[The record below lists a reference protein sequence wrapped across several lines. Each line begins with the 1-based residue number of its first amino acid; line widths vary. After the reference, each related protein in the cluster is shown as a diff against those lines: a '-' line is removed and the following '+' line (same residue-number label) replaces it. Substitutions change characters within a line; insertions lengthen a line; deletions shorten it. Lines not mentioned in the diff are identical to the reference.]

1 LSGTVEIEKQHAW
14 MNQREQES
22 QKQHELRMSE
32 LRQDN
37 ERLDKII
44 LQMKKETEQIER
56 ENARLAE
63 LESKID
69 GLFFKYNIN
78 CNPQDKPEQP

>member
-1 LSGTVEIEKQHAW
+1 
-14 MNQREQES
+14 
-22 QKQHELRMSE
+22 
-32 LRQDN
+32 
-37 ERLDKII
+37 
-44 LQMKKETEQIER
+44 MKKETEQIER